1 MNLTVSTVKSVRD
14 HQCISC
20 LECTSEAA
28 CPVEKTLQLSTAVKG
43 RISIMTIHARTAA
56 IILIAILLAGV
67 IFLRITGLWV
77 TESQKVPQKI
87 VLGDNE
93 EVSDPADIRGSYTF
107 ADIEQHFEIPARLL
121 AQAFT
126 LDVLEKDPQLYTAKN
141 VDEHFEGIEGLP
153 GDIGTDAV
161 RTFVALFLHIP
172 YVSEEDTILPSTAV
186 DILVSEAQIDSEV
199 AQRLRETSYLVPSEE
214 STPSSSD
221 AVESPV
227 TTQSEETYLIQGKTT
242 FADLIDQGLTVA
254 QIEQVLNEKIDDVDQ
269 KVKDFAEERDK
280 EFSVYKTPF
289 QDLIDSL

>member
-1 MNLTVSTVKSVRD
+1 
-14 HQCISC
+14 
-20 LECTSEAA
+20 
-28 CPVEKTLQLSTAVKG
+28 
-43 RISIMTIHARTAA
+43 MTIHARTAA

-107 ADIEQHFEIPARLL
+107 ADIEQYFEIPARLL